1 MTFQIVIL
9 KELKHSDGNFN
20 ETQMIELNA
29 VRYKDTQA
37 AGGFCGAGFLLTS
50 CLGALLVS
58 AAPANR
64 LLQSDK
70 VLRHS
75 EVGSWCVWSV

>member
-1 MTFQIVIL
+1 MLWYFQIVIL

-29 VRYKDTQA
+29 VRWADANT
-37 AGGFCGAGFLLTS
+37 AGGLFAVGGFYWFDVLM
-50 CLGALLVS
+50 ALLFF

-64 LLQSDK
+64 LLQP
-70 VLRHS
+70 H
-75 EVGSWCVWSV
+75 